1 MEKNSM
7 KHEGT
12 TRSQIQEDDV
22 KPEVKGDK
30 ENLEHQKNKE
40 EINLPKNIM
49 LKHRREMWEPT

>member
-1 MEKNSM
+1 M

-49 LKHRREMWEPT
+49 LKHRREM